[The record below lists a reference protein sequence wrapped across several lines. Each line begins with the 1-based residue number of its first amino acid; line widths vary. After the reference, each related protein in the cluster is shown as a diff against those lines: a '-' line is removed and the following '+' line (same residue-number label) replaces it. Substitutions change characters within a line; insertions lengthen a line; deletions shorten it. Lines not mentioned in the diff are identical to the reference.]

1 MLQQHKQPMPDSSL
15 KLPTSR
21 KLSMSNTIIQVG
33 SETLELRIPPGV
45 LVTGKRSGVPQVVQD
60 VHALAAE
67 RLETPIEFPALR
79 RALTPDDH
87 LCIVVHEDTNGIAPI
102 MQAVLEHVQRA
113 GVLMEQVTVM
123 VQPRRAGVE
132 PAWVKAMPESVAGFQ
147 VVEHSRDEKAM
158 AYLAST
164 KPGRRIYLNRFI
176 VDADQLII
184 VGNVRFD
191 AIFGITTGMAEVF
204 PTFSDA
210 PTYEELTRLKHAY
223 STGVERAFPI
233 WKEAEEVG
241 WLLGLPFVVAVAEGP
256 NGTVSDIFA
265 GSAAEVKQQA
275 DSWLK
280 EHNVV
285 HLPNQVDLVIGT
297 IASPASEQH
306 FGQVAEAAFHAF
318 KAVHQD
324 GVIAILSTASGA
336 LPLGADIVSASDTIV
351 AGLTEVRQHKD
362 MDLLPWWHLAYALEQ
377 AKVYVSSHIQPEVM
391 ESLFV
396 VPMDKPQ
403 QVQHLIEKAKN
414 VVVVEGLD
422 RMMLDI
428 SR

>member
-1 MLQQHKQPMPDSSL
+1 
-15 KLPTSR
+15 
-21 KLSMSNTIIQVG
+21 MSNTIIQVG
-33 SETLELRIPPGV
+33 NESLELRIPNGA
-45 LVTGKRSGVPQVVQD
+45 LVTGKRGSVPKAVHD
-60 VHALAAE
+60 VLALAAE
-67 RLETPIEFPALR
+67 RLETPIEFPSLR

-87 LCIVVHEDTNGIAPI
+87 LCIVLHEDTNGIAPI

-123 VQPRRAGVE
+123 VQPRRTGVE

-164 KPGRRIYLNRFI
+164 KPGRRIYLNRLI

-204 PTFSDA
+204 PAFSDE
-210 PTYEELTRLKHAY
+210 PTIEELTRLKHAY
-223 STGVERAFPI
+223 STGLERAFPI

-241 WLLGLPFVVAVAEGP
+241 WLIGLPFVVAVAEGP

-265 GSAAEVKQQA
+265 GTAAEVKQQA
-275 DSWLK
+275 DSWLT
-280 EHNVV
+280 EHNIV
-285 HLPNQVDLVIGT
+285 HLPYQVDLVIGT
-297 IASPASEQH
+297 LAGPSSEQH
-306 FGQVAEAAFHAF
+306 VAQVAEAAFHAF

-324 GVIAILSTASGA
+324 GVIAILSTASGS
-336 LPLGADIVSASDTIV
+336 LPAGAEVISASETIV
-351 AGLTEVRQHKD
+351 AGLTQLRQQKD
-362 MDLLPWWHLAYALEQ
+362 VDIQPWWHLAYALEQ
-377 AKVYVSSHIQPEVM
+377 AKVYVASHMQPEVM

-403 QVQHLIEKAKN
+403 NVQHLIEKANN
-414 VVVVEGLD
+414 VVVIEGLD
-422 RMMLDI
+422 RVMLDI
-428 SR
+428 RKQT